1 MVHYTKGRQWAVN
14 KDQTVKGVHTQGGNQ
29 YVAQLQKVQYC
40 KRKDSFD
47 SFIVFTYCS
56 SVLP

>member
-40 KRKDSFD
+40 KRKDSF
-47 SFIVFTYCS
+47 IVFTYCS